1 MTPDQRNK
9 LAKVLID
16 QAFTCS
22 EKGHHDDAESLM
34 KQSVRVRFH
43 DEIEK
48 IINGDKDLLG
58 MFAKMQLD
66 KDPDKKLMAR
76 SLIQVLMEDKRFL
89 KMYKPIF
96 SVIEEDEEENQWNF

>member
-1 MTPDQRNK
+1 MNQLQRDK
-9 LAKVLID
+9 LASALID

-34 KQSVRVRFH
+34 KQSVKVRFH
-43 DEIEK
+43 DEIER

-96 SVIEEDEEENQWNF
+96 SVIEEDEEEN

>member
-9 LAKVLID
+9 LATALID

-34 KQSVRVRFH
+34 KQSVKVRFH

-48 IINGDKDLLG
+48 IIKGDFDGRSCLDVFVSLQHSKDKD
-58 MFAKMQLD
+58 QR
-66 KDPDKKLMAR
+66 LMAR
-76 SLIQVLMEDKRFL
+76 SLIEILMEDARFL
-89 KMYKPIF
+89 AIYKPIF
-96 SVIEEDEEENQWNF
+96 AVQDEEEN

>member
-9 LAKVLID
+9 LATALID

-58 MFAKMQLD
+58 MFARMQLD

-96 SVIEEDEEENQWNF
+96 SVIEEEDEEEN

>member
-1 MTPDQRNK
+1 MNQLQRDK
-9 LAKVLID
+9 LASALID

-34 KQSVRVRFH
+34 KQSVKVRFH
-43 DEIEK
+43 DEIER

-76 SLIQVLMEDKRFL
+76 SLIQVLMEDKGFL

-96 SVIEEDEEENQWNF
+96 SVIEEDEEEI

>member
-9 LAKVLID
+9 LATALID

-43 DEIEK
+43 DEIER

-96 SVIEEDEEENQWNF
+96 SVIEEDEEEN

>member
-9 LAKVLID
+9 LATALID

-48 IINGDKDLLG
+48 IMNGDKDLLG

-96 SVIEEDEEENQWNF
+96 SVIEEDEEEN

>member
-9 LAKVLID
+9 LATALID

-34 KQSVRVRFH
+34 KQSIKVRFH

-58 MFAKMQLD
+58 MFARMQLD

-96 SVIEEDEEENQWNF
+96 SVIEEDEEENS

>member
-9 LAKVLID
+9 LATALID

-58 MFAKMQLD
+58 MFARMQLD

-76 SLIQVLMEDKRFL
+76 SLIQVLMEDERFL

-96 SVIEEDEEENQWNF
+96 SVIEEDEEEN

>member
-9 LAKVLID
+9 LATALID
-16 QAFTCS
+16 QAFTCH

-96 SVIEEDEEENQWNF
+96 SVIEEDEEEI

>member
-9 LAKVLID
+9 LATALID

-58 MFAKMQLD
+58 MFARMQLD

-96 SVIEEDEEENQWNF
+96 SVIEEDDEEEN

>member
-9 LAKVLID
+9 LASALID

-66 KDPDKKLMAR
+66 KDPDKRLMAR
-76 SLIQVLMEDKRFL
+76 SLIQILMEDARFL
-89 KMYKPIF
+89 AVYKPIF
-96 SVIEEDEEENQWNF
+96 AIQDEEEEN

>member
-1 MTPDQRNK
+1 MNQLQRDK
-9 LAKVLID
+9 LAKALID

-89 KMYKPIF
+89 KIYKPIF
-96 SVIEEDEEENQWNF
+96 TVLDEEEN

>member
-1 MTPDQRNK
+1 MNQLQRDK
-9 LAKVLID
+9 LAKALINE
-16 QAFTCS
+16 AYTCS
-22 EKGHHDDAESLM
+22 DRGEDDEAQSLM
-34 KQSVRVRFH
+34 KQSVKVRFH

-58 MFAKMQLD
+58 MFARMQLN

-96 SVIEEDEEENQWNF
+96 SVIEEDEEEN

>member
-1 MTPDQRNK
+1 MNQLQRDK
-9 LAKVLID
+9 LAKALID

-96 SVIEEDEEENQWNF
+96 SVIEEDEEEN

>member
-9 LAKVLID
+9 LAKALID

-96 SVIEEDEEENQWNF
+96 SVIEEDEEEN

>member
-9 LAKVLID
+9 LATALID

-34 KQSVRVRFH
+34 RQSVKVRFH

-96 SVIEEDEEENQWNF
+96 SVIEEDEEEN

>member
-9 LAKVLID
+9 LATALID

-34 KQSVRVRFH
+34 KQSIKVRFH

-48 IINGDKDLLG
+48 IINGDKNLLG

-96 SVIEEDEEENQWNF
+96 SVIEEDEEEN

>member
-9 LAKVLID
+9 LATALID

-96 SVIEEDEEENQWNF
+96 SVIEEDEEEN

>member
-9 LAKVLID
+9 LATALID

-58 MFAKMQLD
+58 MFARMQLD

-96 SVIEEDEEENQWNF
+96 SVIEEDEEEN

>member
-9 LAKVLID
+9 LASALID

-22 EKGHHDDAESLM
+22 EKGHHDDAKSLM
-34 KQSVRVRFH
+34 RQSGKVRFH

-96 SVIEEDEEENQWNF
+96 SVIEEDDEEEN

>member
-9 LAKVLID
+9 LATALID

-76 SLIQVLMEDKRFL
+76 SLIQVLMEDARFL
-89 KMYKPIF
+89 AVYKPIF
-96 SVIEEDEEENQWNF
+96 AIQDEEEN

>member
-9 LAKVLID
+9 LATALID
-16 QAFTCS
+16 QAITCS

-58 MFAKMQLD
+58 MFARMQLD
-66 KDPDKKLMAR
+66 KDPHKKNMAR
-76 SLIQVLMEDKRFL
+76 SLIQVLMEDERFL

-96 SVIEEDEEENQWNF
+96 SVIEEDEEEN

>member
-9 LAKVLID
+9 LATALID

-48 IINGDKDLLG
+48 IINGDKHLLG

-96 SVIEEDEEENQWNF
+96 SVIEEDEEEN

>member
-9 LAKVLID
+9 LATALID

-58 MFAKMQLD
+58 MFARMQLD

-96 SVIEEDEEENQWNF
+96 SVIEEDEEKN

>member
-9 LAKVLID
+9 LASALID

-34 KQSVRVRFH
+34 KQSIKVRFH

-96 SVIEEDEEENQWNF
+96 SVIEEDEEEN

>member
-9 LAKVLID
+9 LATALID

-58 MFAKMQLD
+58 MFARMQLD

-96 SVIEEDEEENQWNF
+96 SVIEENEEEN

>member
-9 LAKVLID
+9 LATALID

-34 KQSVRVRFH
+34 KQSIKVRFH

-76 SLIQVLMEDKRFL
+76 SLIQVIMEDKRFL

-96 SVIEEDEEENQWNF
+96 SVIEEDEEEI

>member
-1 MTPDQRNK
+1 MNQLQRDK
-9 LAKVLID
+9 LAKALID
-16 QAFTCS
+16 QAYTCS

-58 MFAKMQLD
+58 MFARMQLD

-76 SLIQVLMEDKRFL
+76 SLIQVLMEDERFL

-96 SVIEEDEEENQWNF
+96 SVIEEDEEEG

>member
-9 LAKVLID
+9 LATALID

-48 IINGDKDLLG
+48 IIKGDFDGRLCLDVFVSLQHSKDKD
-58 MFAKMQLD
+58 QR
-66 KDPDKKLMAR
+66 LMAR
-76 SLIQVLMEDKRFL
+76 SLIEILMEDARFL
-89 KMYKPIF
+89 AVYKPIF
-96 SVIEEDEEENQWNF
+96 AIQDEEEN

>member
-9 LAKVLID
+9 LATALID

-89 KMYKPIF
+89 KMYKPTF
-96 SVIEEDEEENQWNF
+96 HTLDEEEN

>member
-9 LAKVLID
+9 LATALID

-58 MFAKMQLD
+58 MFARMQLN

-96 SVIEEDEEENQWNF
+96 SVIEEDEEEN

>member
-9 LAKVLID
+9 LATALID

-34 KQSVRVRFH
+34 KQSVKVRFH

-96 SVIEEDEEENQWNF
+96 SVIEEDEEEN

>member
-9 LAKVLID
+9 LATALID

-34 KQSVRVRFH
+34 KQSIKVRFH

-58 MFAKMQLD
+58 MFAKMQLN

-96 SVIEEDEEENQWNF
+96 SVIEEDEEEN

>member
-9 LAKVLID
+9 LATALID

-96 SVIEEDEEENQWNF
+96 SVIEENEEEN

>member
-9 LAKVLID
+9 LATALID

-76 SLIQVLMEDKRFL
+76 SLIQVLIEDKRFL

-96 SVIEEDEEENQWNF
+96 SVIEEDEEEN